1 VLCQSTHSR
10 HGVSKSFAKP
20 HTSVASFGILGV
32 QLKTRRLYALSGRG
46 PESFYTAS
54 VTGGQFGGESVQV
67 LVGTIKSP
75 IVWTL

>member
-1 VLCQSTHSR
+1 
-10 HGVSKSFAKP
+10 
-20 HTSVASFGILGV
+20 V